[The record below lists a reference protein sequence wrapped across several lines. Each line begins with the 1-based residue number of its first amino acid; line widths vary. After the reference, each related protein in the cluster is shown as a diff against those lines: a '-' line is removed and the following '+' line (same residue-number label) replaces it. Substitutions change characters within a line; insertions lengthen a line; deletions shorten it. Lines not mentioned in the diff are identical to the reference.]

1 MTIDALLFLLIEV
14 KREINNIHQ
23 FILTKYQHV
32 QDGEGRTGPGPR
44 VVVTV
49 VDCVGVLLDG
59 NPGSVG
65 VGIGVVDVD
74 EVDSVVVETGFV
86 VVVVMETGVG
96 VVVVEAGIV
105 VVVGVVPSVVVLVSV
120 VMATNVEADV
130 VEG

>member
-1 MTIDALLFLLIEV
+1 M
-14 KREINNIHQ
+14 
-23 FILTKYQHV
+23 TKYYHV
-32 QDGEGRTGPGPR
+32 QEGEGRTGPGPR

-74 EVDSVVVETGFV
+74 VVDSVVETGFA
-86 VVVVMETGVG
+86 VVVVMETG

-120 VMATNVEADV
+120 VMATNVVADV
-130 VEG
+130 VEGRTVVTGSGVGKGGFGVIR

>member
-1 MTIDALLFLLIEV
+1 MTIDALLFLLNEV

-74 EVDSVVVETGFV
+74 VVDSVVVETGFV
-86 VVVVMETGVG
+86 VVVVMETGV

>member
-1 MTIDALLFLLIEV
+1 MTIDALLFLLNEV

-74 EVDSVVVETGFV
+74 VVDSVVVETGFV
-86 VVVVMETGVG
+86 VVVVMETDV
-96 VVVVEAGIV
+96 VVVVEVGIV
-105 VVVGVVPSVVVLVSV
+105 VVVGFVPSVVVLVSV